1 MFVVNPTAQN
11 SNAGCRRRH
20 WAFSILACAIWCS
33 LATSPLHAQP
43 DLQNKS
49 PVEYG
54 DFDSS
59 LIQKQSEPLK
69 ASVDNTAVPA
79 TQTKQ
84 KVKVETKT
92 PTPFDGGKA
101 WKHLQNICNI
111 GPRISTS
118 PGMLKQQK
126 YIEKHLKANG
136 GEILKQEFVISSP
149 FNGNQVALQNLLV
162 RYHPDRKSRLLLC
175 CHYDTRPFPDQDK
188 RNPRGR
194 FIGANDGG
202 SGVALLCEL
211 GRHLSDM
218 EGAWGV
224 DLLFFDGEEFVVTRQ
239 NPMFLGSTYFA
250 RQYAAGNIPWRYQY
264 AVLVDMVADKDLQIY
279 FEKYSLAPGPDRLT
293 RSIWGTAQRLGI
305 REFVPKE
312 RHVIKDDHLP
322 LNNIAKIPTCDI
334 IDFDY
339 PNPRAKNAYW
349 HTTADNISNCSQDSL
364 NKVGTVVLSWVREM
378 QTMHSKP
385 QKK

>member
-1 MFVVNPTAQN
+1 MLVVNPTAQN
-11 SNAGCRRRH
+11 INLWQPCSQ
-20 WAFSILACAIWCS
+20 WAFTLLVCAIWCG
-33 LATSPLHAQP
+33 LATTPVRAQA
-43 DLQNKS
+43 DLQTET
-49 PVEYG
+49 PLAAG

-59 LIQKQSEPLK
+59 MIQPQEKPQAPP
-69 ASVDNTAVPA
+69 AGNTLAPA
-79 TQTKQ
+79 PQTKEAAKANKPQ
-84 KVKVETKT
+84 
-92 PTPFDGGKA
+92 PFDGAKA
-101 WKHLQNICNI
+101 WSHLQAICKI

-118 PGMLKQQK
+118 PGMRQQQQ
-126 YIEKHLKANG
+126 YIEQHFKANG
-136 GEILKQEFVISSP
+136 GETLTQEFTVASP
-149 FNGNQVALQNLLV
+149 FNGNQVTLKNLLA
-162 RYHPDRKSRLLLC
+162 RYHPDRKRRLLIC

-188 RNPRGR
+188 RNPRGK

-239 NPMFLGSTYFA
+239 HPMFLGSTYFA
-250 RQYAAGNIPWRYQY
+250 RQYAAGNIPWRYEY

-279 FEKYSLAPGPDRLT
+279 FEKNSLAPGPDRLT
-293 RSIWGTAQRLGI
+293 RSIWGTAHRLGV

-339 PNPRAKNAYW
+339 PNPRVGNSYW
-349 HTTADNISNCSQDSL
+349 HTTADTINNCSQDSL
-364 NKVGTVVLSWVREM
+364 NKVGAVVLAWIREM
-378 QTMHSKP
+378 QSMHSKP
-385 QKK
+385 KQK